1 MYVYKGFRPLTG
13 INFNEIELC
22 GSWLWVSFRP
32 LTGIN
37 FNMEENKMEKMLLVS
52 VPSRG

>member
-1 MYVYKGFRPLTG
+1 MR
-13 INFNEIELC
+13 
-22 GSWLWVSFRP
+22 SFRP

-37 FNMEENKMEKMLLVS
+37 FDKELMTYLEKAMVS